1 MQQTFDFPI
10 TPKYRFDNFVVC
22 GGNETAYRF
31 AVRLA
36 SGDGTE
42 NLLYIHGPEGSGKT
56 HLLTAVAER
65 LGGIPMVA
73 FADDARFAPGA
84 SAGESLSS
92 LFDPFRALPALLVDD
107 LQLMPDDERLKVAL
121 WQLFNEFYSAGRPI
135 VMTGDLPPK
144 ELPGLDGHL
153 VSRLLWGLVAPLDI
167 SDDDSRR
174 MIMKKLA
181 TDRQIVLPADAI
193 DYLLIHVPRDI
204 PSLRAALDT
213 VSRYALAT
221 GRKVSSRLAREALA
235 ASP

>member
-31 AVRLA
+31 ALRLA

-56 HLLTAVAER
+56 HLLTAVANR
-65 LGGIPMVA
+65 LGAIPLISFGDEERFDPA
-73 FADDARFAPGA
+73 GAD
-84 SAGESLSS
+84 SESVSS
-92 LFDPFRALPALLVDD
+92 FFDPFRGLPALLVDD
-107 LQLMPDDERLKVAL
+107 LQLMPDDDRLRVAV

-135 VMTGDLPPK
+135 VMTGLHPPK

-181 TDRQIVLPADAI
+181 ADRQIILPADTI

-204 PSLRAALDT
+204 PALRGALDT
-213 VSRYALAT
+213 VSRYSLAT
-221 GRKVSSRLAREALA
+221 GRKVSTRLAREALA
-235 ASP
+235 AAP